1 MVTLSR
7 LEEIRDL
14 RTVWPHEA
22 LDFTP
27 WLAQDENMA
36 LLSDAIEIDMTVDEI
51 ESCVGDFNVDIFASE
66 TGTDRT
72 IIIENQLEDTD
83 HDHLGKLITYA
94 SGKSADMI
102 VWLVKRAREEHRAAV
117 EWLNNHTDENIGF
130 FLCEIKLFR
139 IGSSDPA
146 VKFEVVERP
155 NDWTK
160 EVKKATSPDEGQQL
174 RYDYWAAFQDYA
186 FQDTR
191 FSHNFSRRKP
201 SKDYWMSFTIGSSQ
215 CHIEASQVHK
225 RSEVSVELYIDQ
237 DKDLFHSLYAMRE
250 TIEAEA
256 GLSFDW
262 RELPNRKA
270 SRIVVHKN
278 VSFDDRDRWSEHFD
292 WMIDTM
298 LAIKKTFPKYL

>member
-66 TGTDRT
+66 TSTDRT

-94 SGKSADMI
+94 SGKSADVI

-174 RYDYWAAFQDYA
+174 EGDIVVGGLLCVAQHAAQQGKDKDA
-186 FQDTR
+186 DKGGAHACQRAGQACRREQGKAAEDRDKGGAEVADDTHDNGCQHDGQHGPDQHDQPCGNGKR
-191 FSHNFSRRKP
+191 AAVFCVVHALTSPRSSSCFCICLFCWSRRK
-201 SKDYWMSFTIGSSQ
+201 SNGLNSS
-215 CHIEASQVHK
+215 
-225 RSEVSVELYIDQ
+225 
-237 DKDLFHSLYAMRE
+237 
-250 TIEAEA
+250 
-256 GLSFDW
+256 
-262 RELPNRKA
+262 
-270 SRIVVHKN
+270 
-278 VSFDDRDRWSEHFD
+278 
-292 WMIDTM
+292 
-298 LAIKKTFPKYL
+298 